1 MQSLRISNG
10 KKALVL
16 GAGASG
22 AACAKHLYGRG
33 WSVTVADTRQTPPL
47 GNLSE
52 LIGDEFHLALGGIP
66 ESLVDEKTDLVVISP
81 GLSPYFSAAAAC
93 ISKAKEAGIDVVGEI
108 ELFARELKRLKKYRG
123 YAPKVIGITGTNG
136 KTTTTT
142 MVGLMVAAG
151 GLSVCVAGNI
161 GPNALA
167 ELDKHNVENSLPDVW
182 VLELSSFQLET
193 TSSLACTSAA
203 FLNLTEDHVDWH
215 GSIDAYAAAKA
226 RIFAPETARVVNRDD
241 VVTVREGCDGARSF
255 GDSDP
260 EAPGQWGIT
269 TDNGIEWL
277 SKIDVAPI
285 QTGKKAILA
294 AEDPQKTLLM
304 PVEALLIKGRHNA
317 MNALA
322 ALALIDAAGLNL
334 AKALTVLKTYRGE
347 AHRVQS
353 VLKVGD
359 IEFIDDSK
367 GTNVGAVIAALIGL
381 GKSGRKCALVMGGD
395 GKGQDFTPLAESVA
409 AHARFVSV
417 IGQDAQKIAQAL
429 AETGIEIKNCGK
441 DFESAVRSCYEAA
454 RPGDAVLLSPACA
467 SWDMFKNYAQRSA
480 LFVEIAKTLSR
491 EFEAQQNELAQQMP
505 ELEPTQEAASFEAC
519 EKSEDGRGL

>member
-22 AACAKHLYGRG
+22 AACAQYLYRRG
-33 WSVTVADTRQTPPL
+33 WFVTVADTRQTPPL
-47 GNLSE
+47 GDLSA
-52 LIGDEFHLALGGIP
+52 LAGDEFRIVLGGIA
-66 ESLVDEKTDLVVISP
+66 ESLVDEQTDLVVISP
-81 GLSPYFSAAAAC
+81 GLSPYFSEAAPC
-93 ISKAKEAGIDVVGEI
+93 VGKAKKAGIDVVGEI
-108 ELFARELKRLKKYRG
+108 ELFARELERLKKYRG

-142 MVGLMVAAG
+142 MVGLMVAAA

-167 ELDKHNVENSLPDVW
+167 ELDKHNRENTLPDVW

-193 TSSLACTSAA
+193 TSSLRCTSAA

-215 GSIDAYAAAKA
+215 GSLQAYGAAKA
-226 RIFAPETARVVNRDD
+226 RIFASQTARVVNRDD
-241 VVTVREGCDGARSF
+241 VVTLREGCEGARSF

-269 TDNGIEWL
+269 CDHGIQWL
-277 SKIDVAPI
+277 SKIDVAAT
-285 QTGKKAILA
+285 QTGKRAILA

-322 ALALIDAAGLNL
+322 ALALIEAAGLNL
-334 AKALTVLKTYRGE
+334 AKALTILKTYRGE
-347 AHRVQS
+347 DHRVQS
-353 VLKVGD
+353 VLQVGD

-367 GTNVGAVIAALIGL
+367 GTNVGAVIAALTGL
-381 GKSGRKCALVMGGD
+381 GKSGRKCSLVMGGD
-395 GKGQDFTPLAESVA
+395 GKGQDFSPLAEPVRQY
-409 AHARFVSV
+409 ARFVSV
-417 IGQDAQKIAQAL
+417 IGQDAKKIAQAL
-429 AETGIEIKNCGK
+429 AQTGVEVKNCGK
-441 DFESAVRSCYEAA
+441 DFEAAVRSCYEKA
-454 RPGDAVLLSPACA
+454 RPTDAVLLSPACA

-480 LFVEIAKTLSR
+480 LFVEIAKTIAK
-491 EFEAQQNELAQQMP
+491 EFENRQKELAQATP
-505 ELEPTQEAASFEAC
+505 EADALQQAAC
-519 EKSEDGRGL
+519 EQSEDARGL